1 MLDLSEA
8 ASDYDLIM
16 IELTDCCNL
25 DCEYCYRSKLKLK
38 GKLISEEEFLYAV
51 STIKKNAAILL
62 CGMGEQF
69 VHPKIYDYIDILKD
83 RSVQLVSNG
92 TIKID
97 VNHLFAHNNIQS
109 ITFSVNG
116 PTEKVMKQSCSGY
129 KTDVLLSNLR
139 DIHEADKCPMAI
151 NMVIGDSNI
160 HLLKEM
166 VDFCQD
172 NHVGS
177 LNLLLPTSNLLWVKN
192 NLNEIAGVLE
202 DVCRYVSEEEKNIQ
216 VNLPDTMYCQYN
228 SHIVPYISAGGYVRP
243 CCSHDKGVNV
253 IGSIK
258 TGDMASIIQSSKWES
273 FVKNTDCSK
282 CSMNRFQFPGIER
295 LQGTAIKNERT
306 GK

>member
-1 MLDLSEA
+1 MLDLTEA

-25 DCEYCYRSKLKLK
+25 DCEYCYRSKLNLK

-51 STIKKNAAILL
+51 STIKKNAGILL

-69 VHPKIYDYIDILKD
+69 VHPKIYDYIGILKE
-83 RSVQLVSNG
+83 RRVQLVSNG

-97 VNHLFAHNNIQS
+97 VNRLFEHNNIQS

-116 PTEKVMKQSCSGY
+116 PTEKVMKVSCAAY
-129 KTDVLLSNLR
+129 KTDILLSNLR
-139 DIHEADKCPMAI
+139 DIHNVNKCPMAI
-151 NMVIGDSNI
+151 NLVIGDSNV

-177 LNLLLPTSNLLWVKN
+177 LNLLLPTSNPGWVKN
-192 NLNEIAGVLE
+192 NIDEITGVLE
-202 DVCRYVSEEEKNIQ
+202 DVCRYVTVEEKNVQ

-228 SHIVPYISAGGYVRP
+228 SHIVPYISVNGCVRP

-273 FVKNTDCSK
+273 FTRNTDCSK

-295 LQGTAIKNERT
+295 LPGTAVNTERT
-306 GK
+306 VK